1 MSNCSVGERER
12 RDDERGDLATTTSGT
27 VMNKEP
33 RARRSMSKC
42 NVGERERRDDEEG
55 CPGDNYLGGH
65 HEQGVTGKEVDGE
78 M

>member
-1 MSNCSVGERER
+1 
-12 RDDERGDLATTTSGT
+12 
-27 VMNKEP
+27 MNKEP